1 MTRDAASEALSPVRI
16 LRVITRLNVGGP
28 SIQAIELSSRM
39 NTRGYRTRLVF
50 GQLVVVTK
58 GLEQREKVKARL
70 EHALATEFPSAVARV
85 YPLELGPPVG
95 WPLQYRV
102 RGPEPDKVRAIA
114 FQVAQV
120 LGADPAPRNVNYNW
134 MQPARMLRIQ
144 VDQDKAR
151 ILGLSSQ
158 ELATSLNAVVSGLT
172 ATQVRSG
179 IHLVDVLVR
188 ANGEQ
193 RMDLSTIRALQVP
206 LSSGKTV
213 PLSDIASIDY
223 GQMRD
228 SVSACWKISGKP
240 RKLTWQIKSV

>member
-1 MTRDAASEALSPVRI
+1 M
-16 LRVITRLNVGGP
+16 
-28 SIQAIELSSRM
+28 
-39 NTRGYRTRLVF
+39 
-50 GQLVVVTK
+50 
-58 GLEQREKVKARL
+58 
-70 EHALATEFPSAVARV
+70 ATEFPTAVVRV

-95 WPLQYRV
+95 WPAATV
-102 RGPEPDKVRAIA
+102 PRARA
-114 FQVAQV
+114 GAEKSARSRFQVAQV
-120 LGADPAPRNVNYNW
+120 VGADPAARNVNYNW
-134 MQPARMLRIQ
+134 MQPARMLQIR

-158 ELATSLNAVVSGLT
+158 ELATALNAVVSGVT

-223 GQMRD
+223 GQEYPIVWRRD
-228 SVSACWKISGKP
+228 RNP
-240 RKLTWQIKSV
+240 R